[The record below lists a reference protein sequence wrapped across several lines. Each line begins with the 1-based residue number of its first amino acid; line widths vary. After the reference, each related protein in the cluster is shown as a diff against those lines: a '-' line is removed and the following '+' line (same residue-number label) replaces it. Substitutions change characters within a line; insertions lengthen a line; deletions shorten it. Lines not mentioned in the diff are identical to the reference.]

1 VPRAGTSLIA
11 IVTAVVVVALS
22 GAASMKTVS
31 SNNHRPGAPDNLTV
45 DDDSSPIAV
54 TNDPAF
60 GWLPRDV
67 DNDEV
72 QTAYQLTVADERTP
86 DKPIGDTGKVV
97 SDQQSYVRVPGLA
110 AKLQPNRA
118 YEWRVRTWDRAGAAG
133 PYAIPGRFA
142 TGLGDRDWTASWIRR
157 PGAEKMPIEDYS
169 RFRKEV
175 AVGAS
180 PIVHARVAAAAG
192 QQYELYVN
200 GARKA
205 HGPSLSYPDQ
215 QYYETTD
222 VTPDL
227 RPSAQNTFGFL
238 TFWGQPGQGRPASTP
253 GLIAQI
259 TIDHADGTRET
270 VNTDATWRTQPAG
283 ITPDHPRNDEGN
295 FVPLADERAEPDGW
309 TRPGFDDASWRAAAV
324 IGPAGTKPFTHLVAA
339 RTHIVYDRIDAPKT
353 LTRVGDTYVA
363 DFGKAYAATPVVD
376 ISAGAAGRRVTL
388 VAGFQLDPDGHVSR
402 TQGIQDTDMTWR
414 FDERAG
420 SQTLRPFEYLGFRYL
435 EIDGASEV
443 IRRDAVHL
451 DARHAAMPDEGAAR
465 FETSNTTLNSVWEL
479 ARNSALYASQE
490 QFLDT
495 PTREQGPFL
504 GDGFDISQAT
514 MAAFGER
521 NLTYQALRDFARSQA
536 RYWPDGRVNVVYP
549 NGDGKRDIPDAT
561 ETYVQWVMQSFLTT
575 GDRGTLA
582 GLYPVVQRIGDYI
595 AKAVDAKTGLV
606 TNLPGGG
613 EDYLYGAVDWPPWMR
628 YGYDMNTTART
639 MINELAVADY
649 RALATMATVLN
660 RPPVE
665 ADTAGARADALAKAI
680 QSKLTRPDGIYI
692 DGLKADAT
700 QSSHASQQANAW
712 ALAVGIVPPA
722 RQKAVADYVVSLKN
736 AMGVV
741 YFRVL
746 LDALHVAGRDDAL
759 VASLT
764 DANRPGYAQILKRG
778 ATYTWE
784 SWIAPDVGDSES
796 HGWGA
801 TVLAVLQD
809 DILGLETTT
818 PGGADVAI
826 HLPHTSI
833 TRASGVVA
841 TQRGPI
847 PISWTRDGSGHETI
861 DVTIPVNVHA
871 TVRVGTEEGT
881 LGAGHYVLD
890 STRPLPRPSAPP
902 SPSSNGSHTLLWLI
916 GALVLAVLVAS
927 IVVQLLRR
935 RRSGVPAGGGA
946 PSE

>member
-1 VPRAGTSLIA
+1 VRRAGTSLIA
-11 IVTAVVVVALS
+11 VGTAIVVVTF
-22 GAASMKTVS
+22 GAAASTKNATT
-31 SNNHRPGAPDNLTV
+31 NHRPGAPEGLTV
-45 DDDSSPIAV
+45 NDDTSPIAV

-72 QTAYQLTVADERTP
+72 QTGYELTVADERTP
-86 DKPIGDTGKVV
+86 KTLIVDTGKVT
-97 SDQQSYVRVPGLA
+97 SDQQSYVRVQGLA
-110 AKLQPNRA
+110 AKLEPNRA
-118 YEWRVRTWDRAGAAG
+118 YEWRVRTWDRAGAEG
-133 PYAIPGRFA
+133 PYSIPGRFA
-142 TGLGDRDWTASWIRR
+142 TGLGDHDWTASWIRR

-169 RFRKEV
+169 RFRKDV
-175 AVGAS
+175 TLAAS

-192 QQYELYVN
+192 QQFELYVN
-200 GARKA
+200 GLRKA
-205 HGPSLSYPDQ
+205 HGPSFSYPDQ

-222 VTPDL
+222 VTLDVKPGEKN
-227 RPSAQNTFGFL
+227 SFAFVTW
-238 TFWGQPGQGRPASTP
+238 WGQPGQGRPASVP

-283 ITPDHPRNDEGN
+283 ITPDHPRNDEGD

-309 TRPGFDDASWRAAAV
+309 NRPGFDDATWKAAAV

-339 RTHIVYDRIDAPKT
+339 RTHIVYDRIAAPKT
-353 LTRVGDTYVA
+353 LTRVGEAYVA
-363 DFGKAYAATPVVD
+363 DFGEVYAATPVVD
-376 ISAGAAGRRVTL
+376 IAAGAAGRRVTL

-402 TQGIQDTDMTWR
+402 TQGVQDTDMTWL

-420 SQTLRPFEYLGFRYL
+420 PQTLRPFGYLGFRYL
-435 EIDGASEV
+435 EIVGAGET

-451 DARHAAMPDEGAAR
+451 DARHAAMPDEHAAR
-465 FETSNTTLNSVWEL
+465 FETSNATLNAVWAL
-479 ARNSALYASQE
+479 AQHSALYASQE

-495 PTREQGPFL
+495 PTREKGPFL

-549 NGDGKRDIPDAT
+549 NGDGMRDIPDAT
-561 ETYVQWVMQSFLTT
+561 ETYVQWVMQSFVTT
-575 GDRGTLA
+575 GDRDTLA

-595 AKAVDAKTGLV
+595 AKAVDPKTGLV

-613 EDYLYGAVDWPPWMR
+613 SDYLYGAVDWPPWMR
-628 YGYDMNTTART
+628 YGYDMDTTART

-660 RPPVE
+660 RPPAE
-665 ADTAGARADALAKAI
+665 AETAGARADALTNAI

-692 DGLKADAT
+692 DGLKANGK
-700 QSSHASQQANAW
+700 QSTHASQQANAW
-712 ALAVGIVPPA
+712 ALAVGLVPPA
-722 RQKAVADYVVSLKN
+722 RVKTVADYVVSLKN

-764 DANRPGYAQILKRG
+764 DPTRPGYAQILKRG

-784 SWIAPDVGDSES
+784 SWIAPEVGDSES

-809 DILGLETTT
+809 DILGAETTT

-826 HLPHTSI
+826 QVPHTSI
-833 TRASGVVA
+833 THASGVIA
-841 TQRGPI
+841 TQRGLI
-847 PISWTRDGSGHETI
+847 PVSWTRDASGHETVDI
-861 DVTIPVNVHA
+861 TIPVNVHA
-871 TVRVGTEEGT
+871 SVRVGTETGT
-881 LGAGHYVLD
+881 LGAGRYTLD
-890 STRPLPRPSAPP
+890 SGRPLPQPTAPP
-902 SPSSNGSHTLLWLI
+902 SKSSNGNPLLWLVAVVI
-916 GALVLAVLVAS
+916 LVLLAGS
-927 IVVQLLRR
+927 IVVQAVRR
-935 RRSGVPAGGGA
+935 RKSDARAGAGA
-946 PSE
+946 TPE